1 MKLCNDQLKVH
12 LHPFDLDFVTRL
24 KKRDNKQHPDV
35 MLTLTTQKKKEEI
48 LKAKKKIKDLDKQI
62 YINEQLT
69 IKQGEIFANARSLV
83 KKNQLKASWTWR
95 GRVFVKQH
103 DDAAPILV
111 KIKADLDKLLTK

>member
-48 LKAKKKIKDLDKQI
+48 LKAKKK
-62 YINEQLT
+62 
-69 IKQGEIFANARSLV
+69 
-83 KKNQLKASWTWR
+83 
-95 GRVFVKQH
+95 
-103 DDAAPILV
+103 
-111 KIKADLDKLLTK
+111 LLERP